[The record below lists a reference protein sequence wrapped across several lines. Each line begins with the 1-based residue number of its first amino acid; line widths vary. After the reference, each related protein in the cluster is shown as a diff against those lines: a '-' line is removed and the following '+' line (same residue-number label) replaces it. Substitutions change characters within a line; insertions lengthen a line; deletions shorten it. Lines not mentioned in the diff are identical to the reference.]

1 MIQDHYV
8 TLECCHHLGNV
19 LGSLPS
25 GDITDPTQTSRD
37 SDVAQFSPY
46 IIVSDYVIIMSCDY
60 YIIIMSCDHYIIIMS
75 CDHYCIV
82 KN

>member
-37 SDVAQFSPY
+37 SDVAQFAPY
-46 IIVSDYVIIMSCDY
+46 IIVSDY
-60 YIIIMSCDHYIIIMS
+60 YIIIMSCDHYIMS
-75 CDHYCIV
+75 CDHCHMIITV
-82 KN
+82 